1 MKDPPVYLVKWSENW
16 KMFYHGI
23 QNSRFRD
30 RKVWNVQSFEM
41 LKNAGLRLMDT
52 VYSISEGKIKTSK
65 SIPLP
70 SIVKSMVNI
79 NELVTI
85 LKRLAHGV

>member
-1 MKDPPVYLVKWSENW
+1 
-16 KMFYHGI
+16 
-23 QNSRFRD
+23 
-30 RKVWNVQSFEM
+30 M